1 MKLMR
6 RLLLLVLVVV
16 LAVVVSSCGKKK
28 KAKVVAKIEGANT
41 PVLIKFG
48 ETIPDLTEGVKAS
61 EKDGKVDLTEQITVR
76 HNIDITKWGVYDVVY
91 KVKSSDNVVTRVD
104 RKAIVGEFA
113 DYEDI
118 SFKFYPADLRHTFF
132 AAAERWL
139 LETMSGGVPIQ
150 ANSGFQMFHERVQL
164 VLEEYDP
171 IMGFAT
177 LYADVN
183 KTDEKVKMDDGNP
196 GQAGKKTYRQAWG
209 SNPKTMQ
216 HWLYDDSVS
225 SDLMTLYLDALYDF
239 QFTSGTDYDLLPSM
253 AARLPE
259 PVNPKTLDYNPDLVV
274 SKVWRVKLREDLK
287 WSFHPDT
294 PNKDNLTQT
303 IDANDFIWTY
313 KEALD
318 QGWFRAVSGGGDF
331 FASTQEI
338 VNAKKYYDAK
348 KTADQDDDIDFS
360 EVGLKAID
368 KYTLEFHF
376 VNLMSEWNV
385 KYWLASFTM
394 TPVHKQLYES
404 LWQEGQDGQKTNL
417 YGTEPKYTAYNGA
430 FVVTYFEKDKM
441 IRLEKNQNFHGKDK
455 INWTGMN
462 ISIIADPQTR
472 FQEFLD
478 GKLDVAA
485 VPSTRYPEYSNDPRM
500 KKVPGA
506 TTFRLSLNGN
516 GTVEKQKEDAAGP
529 READGTF
536 VPEPILARPAF
547 KKALYFAIDRQKLA
561 YETIK
566 TVDPQMY
573 HFTSAYIVDASTFT
587 PFRSTEQ
594 GEKVGL
600 GLSPNTYGYNEEAAK
615 AYWEQALEEVMEDGF
630 YKKGDTIKLTLSIQA
645 NSEAM
650 TLLGNYL
657 EEQFE
662 KLFVSTKYNIKTDV
676 EVIPLA
682 FPDNYY
688 AAVLIGAVDM
698 GMGGIS
704 GSTLD
709 AASFLEVYCS
719 DNRGGFTMDWGIDT
733 TMPEILVEYEVYEDG
748 ELVTKKEYWSFD
760 AIVSALNG
768 TVTVKDGMEVK

>member
-6 RLLLLVLVVV
+6 RLLLVLLVFAVAVV
-16 LAVVVSSCGKKK
+16 LASCKKK
-28 KAKVVAKIEGANT
+28 PKEKVVAKIEGADT
-41 PVLIKFG
+41 PIIIEFG
-48 ETIPDLTEGVKAS
+48 NPLPNLKEGVTAS
-61 EKDGKVDLTEQITVR
+61 EKDGAVDLTSKITVT
-76 HNIDITKWGVYDVVY
+76 HNVDVSKWGVYDVTY
-91 KVKSSDNVVTRVD
+91 KVKSSSGHVTRVD

-113 DYEDI
+113 NYDNI

-132 AAAERWL
+132 AAAEKWL
-139 LETMSGGVPIQ
+139 LETMTGGIPIQ
-150 ANSGFQMFHERVQL
+150 ANSGFQMFSDRMQL

-177 LYADVN
+177 LYADMN
-183 KTDEKVKMDDGNP
+183 KTDEQVTMDDGNP
-196 GQAGKKTYRQAWG
+196 GQPGKKTYRQAWG
-209 SNPKTMQ
+209 STPKTMM

-225 SDLMTLYLDALYDF
+225 SDLLTLVLDALYDY
-239 QFTSGTDYDLLPSM
+239 QFTTGTDYDLLPSM
-253 AARLPE
+253 AAELPE
-259 PVNPKTLDYNPDLVV
+259 PVNPVQLEYNPDLVV
-274 SKVWRVKLREDLK
+274 SKVWRVKLRDDLK
-287 WSFHPDT
+287 WTFHPNT
-294 PNKDNLTQT
+294 PNKDNLKQT

-318 QGWFRAVSGGGDF
+318 QGWFRAISGGGDF
-331 FASTQEI
+331 FSSTQEI
-338 VNAKKYYDAK
+338 VNAKAYYDAR
-348 KTADQDDDIDFS
+348 KTPDPNDDIPWDQ
-360 EVGLKAID
+360 VGLKAID
-368 KYTLEFHF
+368 DYTLEFHF

-394 TPVHKQLYES
+394 GPIHKELYES
-404 LWQEGQDGQKTNL
+404 LWEGEGENRVNK
-417 YGTEPKYTAYNGA
+417 YGTAPQYTAFNGA
-430 FVVTYFEKDKM
+430 FYVDYFETDKM
-441 IRLEKNQNFHGKDK
+441 IRLVKNENFHGKDK
-455 INWTGMN
+455 IKFDGIN
-462 ISIIADPQTR
+462 IAIISDPQMR
-472 FQEFLD
+472 FQEFLA
-478 GKLDVAA
+478 GKLDVTA
-485 VPSTRYPEYSNDPRM
+485 VPSTRYPEYKDDPRI

-529 READGTF
+529 READGSF
-536 VPEPILARPAF
+536 VPEPILARPSF
-547 KKALYFAIDRQKLA
+547 KKALYFAIDRYKLA
-561 YETIK
+561 YDIIK

-587 PFRSTEQ
+587 SFRETPQ
-594 GEKVGL
+594 GVAVGQ
-600 GLSPNTYGYNEEAAK
+600 GFSPDTYGYNEQVAK
-615 AYWEQALEEVMEDGF
+615 ALWEKALDEVMEDGY
-630 YKKGDTIKLTLSIQA
+630 YKKGDTIHLTLSIQA

-662 KLFVSTKYNIKTDV
+662 KLFVSEKYNIKVDV

-698 GMGGIS
+698 GIGGIS

-733 TMPEILVEYEVYEDG
+733 TQPEILVEYQDYKDG
-748 ELVTKKEYWSFD
+748 QLVTKREFWSFD

-768 TVTVKDGMEVK
+768 TVTVRDGMEVK